1 MGGRG
6 ETELSSD
13 LGSLDREF
21 LITDLLEP
29 CRPLSG
35 PRAVNHKE
43 MEAGAA
49 VAPNPLLLYCSP
61 PPLPSLSNTPD
72 TRLPHTPHVVPNF
85 N

>member
-6 ETELSSD
+6 RAELSSD

-43 MEAGAA
+43 TEAGVA
-49 VAPNPLLLYCSP
+49 VAPNPLLLYCS
-61 PPLPSLSNTPD
+61 LPSFPLFRTRPTPG
-72 TRLPHTPHVVPNF
+72 LHTHLT
-85 N
+85 